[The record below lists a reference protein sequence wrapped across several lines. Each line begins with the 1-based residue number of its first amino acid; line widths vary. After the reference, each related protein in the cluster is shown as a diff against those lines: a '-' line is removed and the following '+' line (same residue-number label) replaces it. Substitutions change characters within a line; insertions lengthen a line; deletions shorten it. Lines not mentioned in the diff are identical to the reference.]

1 MDVSSD
7 LCALHPGAD
16 SSNSDK
22 SNSTTY
28 QLVHRAQN
36 DPLIHDASSSSMV
49 FQEVAPTQ
57 ARKTRNR
64 RDLENELFGG
74 SDLSSVISSSD
85 AEGIRENEGEAAEH
99 GVYYDDTEYDYMQH
113 LRDIGSGNDAGAS
126 AVWLSADQGKGK
138 QKQKQSLSEALA
150 GLDIEH
156 KKDQAEKKGKIV
168 DPTILPS
175 SGLRKSTYQD
185 QQDLPDVLAGFQP
198 DMDPRLREVLEALDD
213 DAYVDEGEDGDFF
226 TSIAK
231 DGEELS
237 LEEFEDGFYQD
248 ARGDWPEEDDE
259 GWESDRTIKANEPH
273 DSVPQLV
280 ADHIPSSTQKS
291 LPATTAAS
299 DDGDFMSKFRDLPSA
314 IRKPISS
321 GHPPAAGAPSV
332 LSTTPSSLLSGM
344 KRKKRKGAQT
354 STSSFSMTSS
364 SIARTEGLQTLDAR
378 FDKVLESYAED
389 DEEDAEYDDNT
400 SLASGASGMSKVSGV
415 SRVSGI
421 SGLSTASRRSA
432 MSELVN
438 RKGFDSLMDEFLGGH
453 EIKGKRRVRKGDG
466 KTGMQELDEIRN
478 TLGRR
483 ERILAPSASTSVA
496 S

>member
-1 MDVSSD
+1 MDVR
-7 LCALHPGAD
+7 LKVYILQTGANFID
-16 SSNSDK
+16 SDK

-36 DPLIHDASSSSMV
+36 DPLIHDVSSSSMV

-64 RDLENELFGG
+64 RDLEDELFGN
-74 SDLSSVISSSD
+74 SERSSVISGFD
-85 AEGIRENEGEAAEH
+85 AGGIRENEGEAAEY

-113 LRDIGSGNDAGAS
+113 LRDVGSESNVGTS
-126 AVWLSADQGKGK
+126 AVWVSADQGKGK

-150 GLDIEH
+150 RLDIEH
-156 KKDQAEKKGKIV
+156 EKDQAEKKGKIV
-168 DPTILPS
+168 DPSILPS
-175 SGLRKSTYQD
+175 SSFRKSTYQD
-185 QQDLPDVLAGFQP
+185 QQDVPDVLAGFQP

-213 DAYVDEGEDGDFF
+213 DAYVDEEEDGDFF

-231 DGEELS
+231 DGEEVS
-237 LEEFEDGFYQD
+237 LEDFEDNLYQD
-248 ARGDWPEEDDE
+248 NNAEWLEGDDE
-259 GWESDRTIKANEPH
+259 GWESDRTIKANETNNQ
-273 DSVPQLV
+273 VPQLTT
-280 ADHIPSSTQKS
+280 DQIQNSTDKTSSTIT
-291 LPATTAAS
+291 ATS
-299 DDGDFMSKFRDLPSA
+299 DDGDFMSKFRDLPSS
-314 IRKPISS
+314 IKKPIAS
-321 GHPPAAGAPSV
+321 GNPLPAGAVSV
-332 LSTTPSSLLSGM
+332 YSTTPSSLLSGM

-378 FDKVLESYAED
+378 FDRVLESYAEED
-389 DEEDAEYDDNT
+389 EDAEYDDNT
-400 SLASGASGMSKVSGV
+400 SLASGRSGMSKASGI
-415 SRVSGI
+415 SRVSGM
-421 SGLSTASRRSA
+421 SGLSTASHRSA
-432 MSELVN
+432 ISELVN
-438 RKGFDSLMDEFLGGH
+438 RTEFDSLMDEFLGEH

-483 ERILAPSASTSVA
+483 ERMLAPSASTGVA